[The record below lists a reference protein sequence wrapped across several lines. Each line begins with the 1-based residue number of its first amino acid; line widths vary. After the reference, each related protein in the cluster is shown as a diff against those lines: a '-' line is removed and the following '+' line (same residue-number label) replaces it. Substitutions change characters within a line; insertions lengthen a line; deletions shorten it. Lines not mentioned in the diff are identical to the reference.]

1 MYIAMNRFKVIL
13 GREHDFETIWK
24 NRETNLGS
32 VPGFMGFHLLKGE
45 KTDTFTEFAS
55 HSTWRSYDDFK
66 SWTKSEAFRES
77 HRDTGQSA
85 GLYLGHPVFEGF
97 EVVL

>member
-32 VPGFMGFHLLKGE
+32 VPGFIGFHLLKGE

-66 SWTKSEAFRES
+66 RWTKSEAFRES
-77 HRDTGQSA
+77 HRDAGQSA